1 MPRVVVIAPLPGRV
15 REILAPHDV
24 FMPAPGAPHLTGEPL
39 LAALADAE
47 GLLPLLSVRIDEA
60 LLARAPRLRVVG
72 NFAVGFDNV
81 DLAACARRGVVVT
94 NTPVL
99 TESTADLTMAL
110 VLGAARRLREGLALA
125 SSGAWRGWEPEQLL
139 GLELDGARLGVVGMG
154 RIGRAVARRAAAFG
168 VEIVWAGPRAQP
180 DAPGARLP
188 LEELLATSDVVV
200 ITCRLDATTRH
211 LIGARELGAMKRG
224 AILVNTARGPI
235 VDEAAL
241 VEALERGPAAGL
253 GAVGLD
259 VFEEEPRIPERL
271 RAHPRALV
279 LPHLG
284 SATTAAR
291 VRMAETAAQSIADV
305 LAGRRPRFIVNA

>member
-1 MPRVVVIAPLPGRV
+1 LARVVVSAPLPGRV

-24 FMPAPGAPHLTGEPL
+24 LMPARGEAPLVGEAL
-39 LAALADAE
+39 LAALGEAE
-47 GLLPLLSVRIDEA
+47 GLLPLLSVRIDDA

-72 NFAVGFDNV
+72 NFAVGYDNV
-81 DLAACARRGVVVT
+81 DLAACARRGIVVT

-125 SSGAWRGWEPEQLL
+125 SSGGWSGWEPEQLL
-139 GLELDGARLGVVGMG
+139 GLELDGARLGIVGMG
-154 RIGRAVARRAAAFG
+154 RIGRAVARRAEAFG
-168 VEIVWAGPRAQP
+168 MEIVWSGPHAQA
-180 DAPGARLP
+180 DAPGRQVSLD
-188 LEELLATSDVVV
+188 ELVATSDVVA
-200 ITCRLDATTRH
+200 ITCRLDASTRH
-211 LIGARELGAMKRG
+211 LIGPRELAAMKPG
-224 AILVNTARGPI
+224 AIVVNSARGPI

-241 VEALERGPAAGL
+241 VEALDRGQL

-305 LAGRRPRFIVNA
+305 LAGRRPRFIVNG

>member
-1 MPRVVVIAPLPGRV
+1 MARVVVNAPLPGRV
-15 REILAPHDV
+15 RELLRPHEV
-24 FMPAPGAPHLTGEPL
+24 LMPARDEPVIVGEAL
-39 LAALADAE
+39 LAALVDAE
-47 GLLPLLSVRIDEA
+47 GLLPLLSVRVDEA
-60 LLARAPRLRVVG
+60 LLLRAPRLRVVG
-72 NFAVGFDNV
+72 NFAVGYDNI

-125 SSGAWRGWEPEQLL
+125 SSGEWRGWEPEQLL
-139 GLELDGARLGVVGMG
+139 GLELDGARLGVLGMG

-168 VEIVWAGPRAQP
+168 MEVVWAGPRAQA

-188 LEELLATSDVVV
+188 LAELMATADVVA
-200 ITCRLDATTRH
+200 ITCRLDPTTRH
-211 LIGARELGAMKRG
+211 LVGARELASMKRG

-241 VEALERGPAAGL
+241 VEALERGPL

-259 VFEEEPRIPERL
+259 VFEEEPRIPAAL
-271 RAHPRALV
+271 RDHPRALV

-305 LAGRRPRFIVNA
+305 LAGRRPRFVVNG